1 MKRTVENLLN
11 EYEALQLHDIIDYNK
26 FNEFSI
32 THHSTRIEGSTLT
45 ENETRLLLDEGLTPN
60 NRPLIHSLMV
70 IDHFNALK
78 FIIENIKTN
87 SPIHVGFI
95 QQINAHVMKQTG
107 GAYNTPLGNVD
118 ASKGEY
124 RKGNVSAGGHYFPS
138 YDKVEAYL
146 ADFVKKLNDNLAK
159 FTLKQ
164 DRLLISFAAH
174 FDLVSIHPFYDG
186 NGRTSR
192 LLMNYIQLQNNL
204 PLAIVF
210 SEDKT
215 DYYNA
220 IDNSRKENSIQPFE
234 DFMLA
239 QYAKY
244 LELEIN
250 KFKDKEK
257 LITKTGS
264 GFSIFF

>member
-1 MKRTVENLLN
+1 MKSIVEGLLN
-11 EYEALQLHDIIDYNK
+11 EYDALRLHDIIDYDK
-26 FNEFSI
+26 FNDFAI

-45 ENETRLLLDEGLTPN
+45 ENETRLLLDEGLTPK
-60 NRPLIHSLMV
+60 NRPLMHSLMV
-70 IDHFNALK
+70 VDHYKALQ
-78 FIIENIKTN
+78 FIIESAKKNT
-87 SPIHVGFI
+87 PIDTLFI
-95 QQINAHVMKQTG
+95 QQINAYVMHQTG
-107 GAYNTPLGNVD
+107 AEYHTPLGNVN

-138 YDKVEAYL
+138 YNKIASYTSEMVNNLNKQLAAYTS
-146 ADFVKKLNDNLAK
+146 KS
-159 FTLKQ
+159 

-210 SEDKT
+210 SEDKI

-220 IDNSRKENSIQPFE
+220 LDTSRNEGAIKPFE
-234 DFMLA
+234 DFMLN

-244 LELEIN
+244 LQQEIE
-250 KFKDKEK
+250 KFKNK
-257 LITKTGS
+257 ITPKNGNGLS
-264 GFSIFF
+264 MFF